1 MLLVGGSIRSIV
13 LIFFGC
19 GPIPLLVNWYPKY
32 STLFCMKKL
41 FLKFALNPAD
51 YNCSTQKTKA
61 PEKLVKWVET
71 DHFYRISGQ
80 NRSICPYPWLK
91 KFFEGK
97 NIYATKIFI
106 ALVLGTCIMVRL
118 TRSFSIGL
126 KVKKTFMD
134 SLGIRCFTRWTKIIN
149 NKWCPNRTR
158 GSSSI
163 IIRSN
168 K

>member
-1 MLLVGGSIRSIV
+1 MSHSKFDYDLSSIDRI
-13 LIFFGC
+13 IG
-19 GPIPLLVNWYPKY
+19 IP
-32 STLFCMKKL
+32 
-41 FLKFALNPAD
+41 
-51 YNCSTQKTKA
+51 TQETKRL
-61 PEKLVKWVET
+61 EKSVKRVET
-71 DHFYRISGQ
+71 DHFYRISAQ
-80 NRSICPYPWLK
+80 NRSIFPYPWLK

-106 ALVLGTCIMVRL
+106 ALVLGICIMVRL

-134 SLGIRCFTRWTKIIN
+134 SFRTLFYKRWTKRIN
-149 NKWCPNRTR
+149 IKWCPIRTR

-163 IIRSN
+163 IIIRSN